1 MSVTSIQQAAENQ
14 LGTSVFPI
22 PLDAC
27 RIQRPYLLERA
38 GLSMTSTALFF
49 AVPYL
54 IAADAYAPDRNLSL
68 YAIPRDY
75 HLYIRELA
83 ERVLPALRALFP
95 DVVMALFSDH
105 SPLIEGEA
113 AARAGMGV
121 LGKNHLLITPEY
133 GSFVFVAELIVGADY
148 ETVTEHARAP
158 FPAQPP
164 VCPGCGACGRACP
177 ATDRSGHMVR
187 DCLSALTQKKGD
199 LSAEEKH
206 FLLQSPLIWGC
217 DTCQLVCPLNRAA
230 LSGMHDTPIDFFREQ
245 RIRHLTSEKLA
256 AMSDDDFRERAFAWR
271 GRDTIRRNLIM
282 RAEKQLP
289 HTEEPVC

>member
-1 MSVTSIQQAAENQ
+1 MSVTSIQQVVANQ

-38 GLSMTSTALFF
+38 GLSMASTVLFF
-49 AVPYL
+49 SVPYL

-83 ERVLPALRALFP
+83 GRVLPTLRTLFP
-95 DVVMALFSDH
+95 DVMFALFSDH

-133 GSFVFVAELIVGADY
+133 GSFVFVAEIIVGADY
-148 ETVTEHARAP
+148 ETVTGQARAD
-158 FPAQPP
+158 FPIQPP
-164 VCPGCGACGRACP
+164 VCPGCGACSRACP
-177 ATDRSGHMVR
+177 ANDQSGHMVR

-199 LSAEEKH
+199 LSVDEQS
-206 FLLQSPLIWGC
+206 FLLQSPLVWGC
-217 DTCQLVCPLNRAA
+217 DTCQLVCPLNRTA
-230 LSGMHDTPIDFFREQ
+230 LSGMHDTPIPFFREQ
-245 RIRHLTSEKLA
+245 RIRHLTLERLT
-256 AMSDDDFRERAFAWR
+256 AMPEEVFRERAFAWR

-282 RAEKQLP
+282 MAKKQPP
-289 HTEEPVC
+289 HKEGSVC

>member
-1 MSVTSIQQAAENQ
+1 MPVTSIQRVVADQ

-38 GLSMTSTALFF
+38 GLSMASTVLFF
-49 AVPYL
+49 PIPYL

-83 ERVLPALRALFP
+83 GRVLPTLRAQFP
-95 DVVMALFSDH
+95 TVAFALFSDH

-121 LGKNHLLITPEY
+121 LGRNHLLITPEY
-133 GSFVFVAELIVGADY
+133 GSFVFVAEIIVGADY
-148 ETVTEHARAP
+148 DTVTGHARTE
-158 FPAQPP
+158 FPVQPP
-164 VCPGCGACGRACP
+164 VCPGCDACIRACP
-177 ATDRSGHMVR
+177 ANDPSGRMVR
-187 DCLSALTQKKGD
+187 TCLSALTQQKGN
-199 LSAEEKH
+199 LSVDEQS
-206 FLLQSPLIWGC
+206 FLLQSSLVWGC

-230 LSGMHDTPIDFFREQ
+230 LSGMHDTPIPFFREQ
-245 RIRHLTSEKLA
+245 RIRHLTLERLT
-256 AMSDDDFRERAFAWR
+256 AMPEGAFQERAFAWR

-282 RAEKQLP
+282 MAEKQP
-289 HTEEPVC
+289 SHTEE